1 MDKRFA
7 QLTQWLMGSHQQP
20 GLLQTSRFL
29 RGAKFCAPQSASSDA
44 SFRRYFRIRSLDD
57 AAQIRPSSFIIMDAP
72 PERED
77 CRPFIEVS
85 NSLNQMGLWVPE
97 VLEQDL
103 EQGFLLLSDLGT
115 TTYFSKLL
123 ALREQGGSESEAQ
136 VDQMYNQALR
146 ALVNLQKNAK
156 TTQAAKKLPAYDAAL
171 LDREMNLFTD
181 WLCQE
186 YLQLPELSNLVWNET
201 KSLLSQSA
209 RSQPQTYVHR
219 DYHSRNIMF
228 NAGKPPGILDFQDAV
243 HGALTYDAVSLL
255 RDCYLAWP
263 MEQVTEWQQRYFY
276 DLCDA
281 GLCQKNEWAAFAKS
295 MDLMGVQRHL
305 KASGIFARLSLRDG
319 KNGYLPD
326 VPQTLQYIVDV
337 GQNYSELNALTRW
350 VEDKVQPAFASLKH
364 S

>member
-1 MDKRFA
+1 MDARFEQMQA
-7 QLTQWLMGSHQQP
+7 WLNGTS
-20 GLLQTSRFL
+20 QTSGILHTSRYLKDSSFTT
-29 RGAKFCAPQSASSDA
+29 PVPASSDA
-44 SFRRYFRIRSLDD
+44 SFRRYFRIHSNSDCS
-57 AAQIRPSSFIIMDAP
+57 AVSKSFVVMDAP
-72 PERED
+72 PEHED

-103 EQGFLLLSDLGT
+103 DQGFLLLGDLGT
-115 TTYFSKLL
+115 VTYFSKLL
-123 ALREQGGSESEAQ
+123 ELREQGGSESEAQ
-136 VDQMYNQALR
+136 IDEMYIQALK

-156 TTQAAKKLPAYDAAL
+156 ASQAAEKLPPYDARL
-171 LDREMNLFTD
+171 LDTEMNLFTD

-186 YLQLPELSNLVWNET
+186 YLELPQMSSLLWGET
-201 KSLLSQSA
+201 KSLLSHSA
-209 RSQPQTYVHR
+209 LTQPKTYVHR

-228 NAGKPPGILDFQDAV
+228 NSGKSPGILDFQDAV

-263 MEQVTEWQQRYFY
+263 KEQVSEWQQRYFY
-276 DLCDA
+276 DLCEV
-281 GLCQKNEWAAFAKS
+281 GICQKNEWAEFAKS

-305 KASGIFARLSLRDG
+305 KASGIFARLFLRDG
-319 KNGYLPD
+319 KDGYLPD

-337 GQNYSELNALTRW
+337 GQNYSELYALTSW
-350 VEDKVQPAFASLKH
+350 VEDKVQPAFASLKR